1 MGKVSARRGED
12 GNVVYD
18 RTDMSGNGV
27 TPDMMNNSMARKHW
41 AKEED
46 KALSGLYERETAEI
60 QARTAALA
68 GTGVTTNAS
77 GSSGS
82 GAGNAP
88 VQGNPGLGDEEANG
102 DIDLSTSDT
111 TARRKAG
118 YRRDNGIRI

>member
-18 RTDMSGNGV
+18 RTDMNGNAITDGKQFG
-27 TPDMMNNSMARKHW
+27 NNAQ
-41 AKEED
+41 
-46 KALSGLYERETAEI
+46 ETAAI
-60 QARTAALA
+60 QERSAALA

-77 GSSGS
+77 GSGGS

>member
-18 RTDMSGNGV
+18 RTDMSGNAV
-27 TPDMMNNSMARKHW
+27 NPDMMNKSM

-60 QARTAALA
+60 QARSAALA

-118 YRRDNGIRI
+118 YRRDNGVRI

>member
-18 RTDMSGNGV
+18 RTDLNGNAITEGRQFGS
-27 TPDMMNNSMARKHW
+27 NSNYWK
-41 AKEED
+41 KEEAS
-46 KALSGLYERETAEI
+46 ALSGLHAQETAAI
-60 QARTAALA
+60 QERSASLA

-82 GAGNAP
+82 GTGNVP

>member
-18 RTDMSGNGV
+18 RTDLNGNAITEGKQFGS
-27 TPDMMNNSMARKHW
+27 NARYWKDQ
-41 AKEED
+41 EES
-46 KALSGLYERETAEI
+46 ALSGLHARETAEI
-60 QARTAALA
+60 QGRSAALA